1 MSKFMIYRFLMA
13 FSMVMTSFQQ
23 SSFASERFA
32 DVDLWL
38 PKTYQDHYLRLLD
51 AAEKVEKDPYCH
63 RLISGGMIEGRS
75 TQEHMYFHF
84 RCRAEDRKTFSIEVD
99 GKSLEVTNVYKK
111 QKEAEKKA
119 EEERQRLAEEAAKA
133 EADRIEAER
142 LAKLRSEQSRYWK
155 ICRKAMRKRLKLFN
169 NIKVLTKGIPDP
181 IIEGEKFTYIVL
193 FDAENPKKESLHY
206 KVSCDIS
213 SLTEHKVAVVAR
225 KDK

>member
-1 MSKFMIYRFLMA
+1 MIYRFLMA
-13 FSMVMTSFQQ
+13 FFIAITSFSQ
-23 SSFASERFA
+23 SSLASERFA

-63 RLISGGMIEGRS
+63 RLLSGGMIEGRS
-75 TQEHMYFHF
+75 TPEHMYFHF

-99 GKSLEVTNVYKK
+99 GKTLEMTNVYRK
-111 QKEAEKKA
+111 QKEAEQRA
-119 EEERQRLAEEAAKA
+119 EEERQRIAAEAEKA
-133 EADRIEAER
+133 EADRLEAER
-142 LAKLRSEQSRYWK
+142 MAKLRGEQSRYWK
-155 ICRKAMRKRLKLFN
+155 ICRKAMRKRLKLFD

-193 FDAENPKKESLHY
+193 FDAENPRKESLHY
-206 KVSCDIS
+206 KVTCDIS
-213 SLTEHKVAVVAR
+213 SLTSHKVAVVSR